1 MRAANSAPIGGTAS
15 RRGWD
20 PAAAVETLRVL
31 LPALL
36 LQLCSLVACR
46 KMSVSAIAVGLLLA
60 PLPAG
65 FAHERLELAGLADVP
80 AMNASEHGHSHDD
93 EETGDTSAGHLHSGH
108 DPADHSH
115 QPAFLAASVSH
126 WVLPLPPR
134 WPTLWNSSSDQA
146 AGTGIERPP
155 KRMMSA

>member
-1 MRAANSAPIGGTAS
+1 M
-15 RRGWD
+15 
-20 PAAAVETLRVL
+20 AVETLRVL

-36 LQLCSLVACR
+36 LQMCSLVACR

-65 FAHERLELAGLADVP
+65 FAHERLDLAGHAAVS
-80 AMNASEHGHSHDD
+80 AMEASEHGHSHDD
-93 EETGDTSAGHLHSGH
+93 EETGDTSAGHSHSGH

-126 WVLPLPPR
+126 WVLPLPQR
-134 WPTLWNSSSDQA
+134 WPTLWNSTSDQA